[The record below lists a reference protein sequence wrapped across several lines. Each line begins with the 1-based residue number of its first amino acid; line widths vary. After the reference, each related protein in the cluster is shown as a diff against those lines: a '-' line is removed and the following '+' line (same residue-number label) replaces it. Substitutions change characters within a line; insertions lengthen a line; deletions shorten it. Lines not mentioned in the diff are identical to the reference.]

1 MIHIN
6 RIKNLF
12 KERYYYD
19 VETLFS
25 FLRKTKYYRDEQ
37 KLKAYIA
44 TQEQAIFDQYK
55 DEEAAVCAALKH
67 AQDEQ

>member
-1 MIHIN
+1 MSN
-6 RIKNLF
+6 YATE
-12 KERYYYD
+12 ERKQSLY
-19 VETLFS
+19 E
-25 FLRKTKYYRDEQ
+25 YYRDEQ

-55 DEEAAVCAALKH
+55 DEEAAVRAALKH